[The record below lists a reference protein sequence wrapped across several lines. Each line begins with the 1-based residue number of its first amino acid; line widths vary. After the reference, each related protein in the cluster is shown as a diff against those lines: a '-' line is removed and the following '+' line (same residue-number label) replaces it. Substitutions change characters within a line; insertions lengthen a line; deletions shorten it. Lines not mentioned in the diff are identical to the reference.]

1 MNAIPIH
8 HNTFTKYTL
17 VNYYYGRLGHN
28 DKMDRL
34 RYLYFISY
42 RPKSISL
49 YNSLKK
55 TKLKSYKKLS
65 NISFCTIYMA
75 YFWRKVLSR
84 NSYRTSFLGSVFA
97 YITQQKLMLN
107 KAISCCVSTKKYAGN
122 IPDSCLCLILK
133 LGLFRFLIGVFSK
146 KTTLCLLN
154 YVIKIV
160 HFHELRDQDVDMHHA
175 LMRLYIF

>member
-1 MNAIPIH
+1 MLSYNVYHLLCERFLGSSYDILLCCSPQTTNHKKVNAIPIH

-49 YNSLKK
+49 YKSLKK

-107 KAISCCVSTKKYAGN
+107 KAVSCCVELPRSTQEIYP
-122 IPDSCLCLILK
+122 IHVYIS
-133 LGLFRFLIGVFSK
+133 F
-146 KTTLCLLN
+146 
-154 YVIKIV
+154 YKI
-160 HFHELRDQDVDMHHA
+160 
-175 LMRLYIF
+175 I